1 MKKLWK
7 VAAVYVLVSVSL
19 LLVAKLGSKAVTTMS
34 ENRPIQRKHCIVID
48 PGHGGEDGG
57 TVSRWGTPES
67 SYNLEISMRLNDLMN
82 LLGYDTKM
90 IRTTDISIYTK
101 GNTISQKKVSDLKE
115 RVKRINET
123 DNAILLS
130 IHQNHY
136 PDQRYSGGQ
145 IFYAKTEGSEEL
157 GKRLQAAFVST
168 INKGSNRQA
177 KKSAG
182 VYLME
187 HIHCPAV
194 LIECGF
200 LSNDAEEKNLR
211 SPEYQKNLCSV
222 VAVTTCQYLSNA

>member
-7 VAAVYVLVSVSL
+7 VTAVYVLVSFSL
-19 LLVAKLGSKAVTTMS
+19 LLLVKIGSRTVTTLS
-34 ENRPIQRKHCIVID
+34 ENSPIQRKHCIVID

-57 TVSRWGTPES
+57 TVTRWGTPES
-67 SYNLEISMRLNDLMN
+67 SYNLEISLRLNDLMN

-90 IRTTDISIYTK
+90 IRTADISIYTK
-101 GNTISQKKVSDLKE
+101 GETIFQKKVSDLKE

-123 DNAILLS
+123 DNALLLS

-136 PDQRYSGGQ
+136 PDPRYSGAQ
-145 IFYAKTEGSEEL
+145 VFYSQTEGSEQL
-157 GKRLQAAFVST
+157 AKQLQAAFVST

-177 KKSAG
+177 KKSTG

-187 HIHCPAV
+187 HIHCPGV

-200 LSNDAEEKNLR
+200 LSNDAEEKKLR

-222 VAVTTCQYLSNA
+222 IAVTACQYLSNT